1 MRDENKMLMRKC
13 QTGDAVIT
21 LMDMSSTTALIVR
34 GDKGMEV
41 DIAEVRLGDTNN
53 ILPACR
59 VSVDGVIV
67 EGILL

>member
-1 MRDENKMLMRKC
+1 
-13 QTGDAVIT
+13 
-21 LMDMSSTTALIVR
+21 MDMSSTTALIVR